1 MKFKSDIEIQAGV
14 EAGGSTGSNGQV
26 LSSTG
31 SGVAWINQSA
41 ITAASD
47 FVFFNVKNETGS
59 TILKG
64 KGIMAVGTDG
74 NSGHILIDEM
84 VANGTV
90 EAKYFLGVLE
100 ENIVNGGFAR
110 VISFGQLAQF
120 NTNGQNGETWNDGQI
135 LWCDPANPGDF
146 TITEPDGPNVKIAA
160 AFILNSS
167 TNGKI
172 QIRVQANEGIH
183 DLHDTK
189 ITSQV
194 DGDVLV
200 WDNTTGVWFN
210 DSTLNVDYTNGRV
223 GIGTTSP
230 AKKLTIGGIGLGN
243 TDGLKIEDPSN
254 TAYGAHYSYDDS
266 SSSVEIG
273 GVTNNTL
280 NDCISIDRDATRT
293 ITINASR
300 NVGINTTS
308 PNQKL
313 HVNGATQLG
322 DINATTNFGTV
333 ALKVV
338 EGTVSTG
345 PTLGSG
351 TVGAQAVLYSN
362 GAFGMYTGV
371 SGTGNTWMQSQRND
385 ANTATYSILLNPLG
399 GNVGIGTSVPQ
410 TKLEVSGIASFTGS
424 GGRSVVIEG
433 QGAGRID
440 INGNNGG
447 GYAVGIRFNSSSGGT
462 ALSGIWNFGS
472 GTSQQWLALGGTAYN
487 NSAMYILPSGN
498 VGIGTSSPSGF
509 LTLSKSGETTFDITD
524 IGGHSKRFFVRNS
537 DKTLGIYNNDTG
549 QQRTQFRLLTGTGAT
564 NDRLSLLEAG
574 GNVGIGTTSPLAK
587 LHISGVS
594 GEIIRLADSSTIGN
608 PFISFFQTSTRRS
621 YVQHVDSGDNLTLA
635 SEYGGIVFMTGTNGT
650 ETEKM
655 RITSSGEVGIG
666 TSALGTPAYGSPPQL
681 VVASSTGGVMDLRS
695 SDANIVANDRFGR
708 LQFSGKDD
716 TSVGY
721 ATAAIEAVAYSTA
734 GTGNG
739 GGGILKFMTANF
751 ATANPPTERMRI
763 TQNGLVG
770 IGTTNPGAK
779 LDVSGDFNVTD
790 STSYLQVD
798 STGVNAE
805 GYNVTGQ
812 NSGLELQ
819 DSVAKIGLDLSN
831 SFVGLNVQTGLGA
844 WLENEGV
851 YKFGI
856 APTLNEL
863 TSAGLVQTDDTPNND
878 SRIEGWI
885 KIYDENSGQ
894 MFFMPVYL

>member
-1 MKFKSDIEIQAGV
+1 MKFKAPIEVESSLVDSSNSSGSAGQVLTSTGVGVDWIDPALLPAESAEKVIQTVRFG
-14 EAGGSTGSNGQV
+14 EAVSKGDPLVITGYHGSTGPAIV
-26 LSSTG
+26 ERADATDATKMPAY
-31 SGVAWINQSA
+31 GVALEDYANNATGLMIA
-41 ITAASD
+41 VGD
-47 FVFFNVKNETGS
+47 FNDFDTSSYSIGDTLYVAVGGGMTNVKPTG
-59 TILKG
+59 TALIQNM
-64 KGIMAVGTDG
+64 GIVSRSNANNGDVEIVAIGRTNDVPNLPTGRLFVGTAT
-74 NSGHILIDEM
+74 NTSLISD
-84 VANGTV
+84 VVYVDDAN
-90 EAKYFLGVLE
+90 
-100 ENIVNGGFAR
+100 
-110 VISFGQLAQF
+110 
-120 NTNGQNGETWNDGQI
+120 D
-135 LWCDPANPGDF
+135 
-146 TITEPDGPNVKIAA
+146 
-160 AFILNSS
+160 
-167 TNGKI
+167 
-172 QIRVQANEGIH
+172 
-183 DLHDTK
+183 
-189 ITSQV
+189 
-194 DGDVLV
+194 
-200 WDNTTGVWFN
+200 
-210 DSTLNVDYTNGRV
+210 RV

-230 AKKLTIGGIGLGN
+230 A
-243 TDGLKIEDPSN
+243 
-254 TAYGAHYSYDDS
+254 
-266 SSSVEIG
+266 
-273 GVTNNTL
+273 
-280 NDCISIDRDATRT
+280 
-293 ITINASR
+293 
-300 NVGINTTS
+300 
-308 PNQKL
+308 
-313 HVNGATQLG
+313 
-322 DINATTNFGTV
+322 
-333 ALKVV
+333 
-338 EGTVSTG
+338 
-345 PTLGSG
+345 
-351 TVGAQAVLYSN
+351 
-362 GAFGMYTGV
+362 
-371 SGTGNTWMQSQRND
+371 
-385 ANTATYSILLNPLG
+385 
-399 GNVGIGTSVPQ
+399 

-433 QGAGRID
+433 QSAGRID
-440 INGNNGG
+440 INGTGGG
-447 GYAVGIRFNSSSGGT
+447 GYAVGIRFNSSLGGT
-462 ALSGIWNFGS
+462 ALSGIWNYGS

-487 NSAMYILPSGN
+487 NSAMYILPSGNVGIGTTIPSQKLHVVGQSNLNSVLIGNFDEVLQSDSKCAIFRTQGNAIGIRPSQAGSLILQSRSSLDRDIVFITGATPTERMTIKGTGN

-549 QQRTQFRLLTGTGAT
+549 QQRTQFRLLTGAGAT

-574 GNVGIGTTSPLAK
+574 GNVGIGT
-587 LHISGVS
+587 
-594 GEIIRLADSSTIGN
+594 
-608 PFISFFQTSTRRS
+608 
-621 YVQHVDSGDNLTLA
+621 
-635 SEYGGIVFMTGTNGT
+635 
-650 ETEKM
+650 
-655 RITSSGEVGIG
+655 
-666 TSALGTPAYGSPPQL
+666 SALGTPAYGSTPQL

-844 WLENEGV
+844 WLENENV

-863 TSAGLVQTDDTPNND
+863 TSSGLVQTADTPSND
-878 SRIEGWI
+878 SRVEGWI
-885 KIYDENSGQ
+885 KIYDESSGQ

>member
-1 MKFKSDIEIQAGV
+1 MKFKAPIEVESSLVDSSNSSGSAGQVLTSTGAGV
-14 EAGGSTGSNGQV
+14 DWIDPALLPAESAEKVIQTVRFGEAVSKGDPLVITGYHGSTGPAIV
-26 LSSTG
+26 ERADATDATKMPAY
-31 SGVAWINQSA
+31 GVALEDYANNATGLMIA
-41 ITAASD
+41 VGD
-47 FVFFNVKNETGS
+47 FNDFDTSSYSIGDTLYVAVGGGMTNVKPTG
-59 TILKG
+59 TALIQNM
-64 KGIMAVGTDG
+64 GIVSRSNANNGDVEIVAIGRTNDVPNLPTGRLFVGTAT
-74 NSGHILIDEM
+74 NTSLISD
-84 VANGTV
+84 VVYVDDAN
-90 EAKYFLGVLE
+90 
-100 ENIVNGGFAR
+100 
-110 VISFGQLAQF
+110 
-120 NTNGQNGETWNDGQI
+120 D
-135 LWCDPANPGDF
+135 
-146 TITEPDGPNVKIAA
+146 
-160 AFILNSS
+160 
-167 TNGKI
+167 
-172 QIRVQANEGIH
+172 
-183 DLHDTK
+183 
-189 ITSQV
+189 
-194 DGDVLV
+194 
-200 WDNTTGVWFN
+200 
-210 DSTLNVDYTNGRV
+210 RV

-230 AKKLTIGGIGLGN
+230 A
-243 TDGLKIEDPSN
+243 
-254 TAYGAHYSYDDS
+254 
-266 SSSVEIG
+266 
-273 GVTNNTL
+273 
-280 NDCISIDRDATRT
+280 
-293 ITINASR
+293 
-300 NVGINTTS
+300 
-308 PNQKL
+308 
-313 HVNGATQLG
+313 
-322 DINATTNFGTV
+322 
-333 ALKVV
+333 
-338 EGTVSTG
+338 
-345 PTLGSG
+345 
-351 TVGAQAVLYSN
+351 
-362 GAFGMYTGV
+362 
-371 SGTGNTWMQSQRND
+371 
-385 ANTATYSILLNPLG
+385 
-399 GNVGIGTSVPQ
+399 

-433 QGAGRID
+433 QSAGRID
-440 INGNNGG
+440 INGTGGG
-447 GYAVGIRFNSSSGGT
+447 GYAVGIRFNSSLGGT
-462 ALSGIWNFGS
+462 ALSGIWNYGS

-487 NSAMYILPSGN
+487 NSAMYILPSGNVGIGTTIPSQKLHVVGQSNLNSVLIGNFDEVLQSDSKCAIFRTQGNAIGIRPSQAGSLILQSRSSLDRDIVFITGATPTERMTIKGTGN

-549 QQRTQFRLLTGTGAT
+549 QQRTQFRLLTGAGAT

-574 GNVGIGTTSPLAK
+574 GNVGIGT
-587 LHISGVS
+587 
-594 GEIIRLADSSTIGN
+594 
-608 PFISFFQTSTRRS
+608 
-621 YVQHVDSGDNLTLA
+621 
-635 SEYGGIVFMTGTNGT
+635 
-650 ETEKM
+650 
-655 RITSSGEVGIG
+655 
-666 TSALGTPAYGSPPQL
+666 SALGTPAYGSTPQL

-844 WLENEGV
+844 WLENENV

-863 TSAGLVQTDDTPNND
+863 TSSGLVQTADTPSND
-878 SRIEGWI
+878 SRVEGWI
-885 KIYDENSGQ
+885 KIYDESSGQ